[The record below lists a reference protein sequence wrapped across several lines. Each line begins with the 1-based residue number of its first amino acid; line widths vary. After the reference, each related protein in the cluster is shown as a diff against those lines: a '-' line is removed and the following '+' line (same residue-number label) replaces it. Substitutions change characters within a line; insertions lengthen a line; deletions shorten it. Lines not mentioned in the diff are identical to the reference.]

1 MPRKSASSQEFISPG
16 LWSAWTLGDRSKYLS
31 AWALPVWWLWKLQ
44 NTGLRWCHRHRACP
58 WCCCIWP
65 ASWFLQSCG
74 WDVLWLLQAACRTSD
89 TSGNQALGGIPNGL
103 SLQAAGEASDS
114 SSCMERPGPS
124 PASLSSECQVSLA
137 EGKSHVF
144 SGWAVPEQ
152 LLKYLHFFFRPRV
165 YLFTSLSVTR
175 WGWRALTVSPRVLWR

>member
-1 MPRKSASSQEFISPG
+1 MLLYLACILIPAELRVRCAQIAPG
-16 LWSAWTLGDRSKYLS
+16 R
-31 AWALPVWWLWKLQ
+31 V
-44 NTGLRWCHRHRACP
+44 
-58 WCCCIWP
+58 
-65 ASWFLQSCG
+65 
-74 WDVLWLLQAACRTSD
+74 SD

-114 SSCMERPGPS
+114 SSCVERPGPS
-124 PASLSSECQVSLA
+124 PASLYSECQVSLA

-152 LLKYLHFFFRPRV
+152 LLKYLHFLFRPRV

-175 WGWRALTVSPRVLWR
+175 WG